1 MPQAQGVRVVELAYL
16 LLLMRI
22 VSSEG
27 TVKLI
32 NTISRRNG
40 TRSYIEA

>member
-1 MPQAQGVRVVELAYL
+1 LAYL

-22 VSSEG
+22 VAAGG

-40 TRSYIEA
+40 TRRYIEA